1 MSMNNEIFQAVPLD
15 DFLADEQT
23 NTFTA
28 ELKDANQEFMN
39 GTYTVRQSSCLD
51 DQGVN
56 RTSDY
61 SALKLFDGRNTTSWQ
76 TPYIKS
82 SKSGYQD
89 GYTQDAYKKGKYVG
103 GGKDKYH
110 KTMLTDG
117 TTVDGEWAEIQLPYQ
132 LILTE
137 FFLQATIN
145 PKKYAGRFPIK
156 FHVLGS
162 NDGNNWAVI
171 HYKQNENLN
180 EISLM
185 NRDATLPV
193 EYTVKNNL
201 FSYSHY
207 RLVISEMYELPD
219 NTSVTLSEWAL
230 FGRKC
235 TTIEGTC
242 NGFVSNTTGAVEGMT
257 MMNASLN
264 LHDETNELNEQ
275 YVKSIECNDN
285 TLNPSNSV
293 LNCSKE
299 DMDKKRIEEKYKKIV
314 SYDKDKNINGGI
326 LYSLQNIDLD
336 EITGK
341 GIGEFDASHNEIVDM
356 YDGDIQELR
365 NDIQTKMNYIQNKK
379 HSIASDINN
388 MYHYNQFGT
397 VALSILATTTIYYVF
412 FKLNK

>member
-15 DFLADEQT
+15 DFLANKQT

-28 ELKDANQEFMN
+28 ELKDPKNEFMN
-39 GTYTVRQSSCLD
+39 GKYTVKQSSCLD
-51 DQGVN
+51 DQGIN
-56 RTSDY
+56 RPSDY
-61 SALKLFDGRNTTSWQ
+61 SALNLFDGRNTTSWQ

-89 GYTQDAYKKGKYVG
+89 GYTKDAYKKGKYVG
-103 GGKDKYH
+103 GGKNKYH
-110 KTMLTDG
+110 KTRLTDG
-117 TTVDGEWAEIQLPYQ
+117 TTVDGEWAELHVPYQ

-145 PKKYAGRFPIK
+145 PEKYAGRFPIK

-162 NDGNNWAVI
+162 NDGNNWVKLN
-171 HYKQNENLN
+171 YKQKKTTTETT
-180 EISLM
+180 I
-185 NRDATLPV
+185 DDIDPTLPL
-193 EYTVKNNL
+193 EYTVKDNM

-219 NTSVTLSEWAL
+219 NNSVTLSEWAL

-242 NGFVSNTTGAVEGMT
+242 NGFVSTTTGAVEGMT
-257 MMNASLN
+257 MMNSSLN
-264 LHDETNELNEQ
+264 LHEAINDFNEQ
-275 YVKSIECNDN
+275 YVKYIECNDN

-293 LNCSKE
+293 LNCSTE
-299 DMDKKRIEEKYKKIV
+299 DMDKKLLEEKYKKIV
-314 SYDKDKNINGGI
+314 SYDKDKKINGGI
-326 LYSLQNIDLD
+326 LYTLQNINLD
-336 EITGK
+336 EITAK
-341 GIGEFDASHNEIVDM
+341 GIGEFDASHNEITDM

-397 VALSILATTTIYYVF
+397 IALSILATTTVYYVF